1 MGFNDCLNSDIF
13 VLMVDNFPKLLIE
26 NIPHLRRYA
35 RSLTRDRHQSED
47 LVQDC
52 LDRALSR
59 MSQWQ
64 SDTNL
69 RAWLFTIMHNLHV
82 SNLRSRYRGNEMES
96 LDQSEIADMR
106 QSGQEGMLQLRDL
119 ERAMSQLSDEQRE
132 ILMLVCVEGLRYEEV
147 AQVLNVATGTVMS
160 RLHRAREALRQILKG
175 EEPTKLRRIK

>member
-1 MGFNDCLNSDIF
+1 MA
-13 VLMVDNFPKLLIE
+13 DNFSKLLIE

-82 SNLRSRYRGNEMES
+82 SGLRGRRHSSNWES
-96 LDQSEIADMR
+96 LDQSETADQR
-106 QSGQEGMLQLRDL
+106 QSGQESMIQMRDL
-119 ERAMSQLSDEQRE
+119 EHALYRLSDEQRE
-132 ILMLVCVEGLRYEEV
+132 ILMLVCVEGMRYEEV
-147 AQVLNVATGTVMS
+147 AQVLNIPTGTVMS
-160 RLHRAREALRQILKG
+160 RLHRAREALRQILKD
-175 EEPTKLRRIK
+175 EEPAKLRRIK

>member
-1 MGFNDCLNSDIF
+1 MA
-13 VLMVDNFPKLLIE
+13 DNFSKLLIE

-69 RAWLFTIMHNLHV
+69 RAWLFTIMHKP
-82 SNLRSRYRGNEMES
+82 SRQRPAW
-96 LDQSEIADMR
+96 QAP
-106 QSGQEGMLQLRDL
+106 QQQLG
-119 ERAMSQLSDEQRE
+119 
-132 ILMLVCVEGLRYEEV
+132 I
-147 AQVLNVATGTVMS
+147 
-160 RLHRAREALRQILKG
+160 
-175 EEPTKLRRIK
+175 P